1 MKEEPEETDITEE
14 EIRKHWLSMI
24 TPPKEYDGETTW
36 TEKEP
41 LSKEKEK
48 QILDAIR
55 SSRSGE
61 KREDGKATDA
71 EYLFDLIRKDENEGL
86 SANNEEQIVE
96 FATPESDESE
106 EDKKIISFKKYFLP
120 LGMAAVFALAL
131 NPFFRV
137 SQTTQFAGV
146 EFGTWSRTDLMRGGE
161 SESNKSA
168 LPSWVKHISYSNKAD
183 RIEWLDDQNSKKAM
197 IKVWFDEDRGV
208 LMIHRTGMD
217 KSEEIPLNDEQPV
230 FKQIS
235 KIINNLKKEITLK
248 E

>member
-1 MKEEPEETDITEE
+1 
-14 EIRKHWLSMI
+14 MI
-24 TPPKEYDGETTW
+24 TSIDGETTW

-41 LSKEKEK
+41 LSKAEK

-61 KREDGKATDA
+61 KRFGKATDA

-96 FATPESDESE
+96 FATPKLDESE

-131 NPFFRV
+131 K
-137 SQTTQFAGV
+137 SESKTQFAGV
-146 EFGTWSRTDLMRGGE
+146 EFGTWSSTDLMRGGE

-168 LPSWVKHISYSNKAD
+168 LPKVKHI
-183 RIEWLDDQNSKKAM
+183 
-197 IKVWFDEDRGV
+197 
-208 LMIHRTGMD
+208 
-217 KSEEIPLNDEQPV
+217 
-230 FKQIS
+230 
-235 KIINNLKKEITLK
+235 
-248 E
+248 

>member
-71 EYLFDLIRKDENEGL
+71 STCSILFAR
-86 SANNEEQIVE
+86 
-96 FATPESDESE
+96 
-106 EDKKIISFKKYFLP
+106 
-120 LGMAAVFALAL
+120 
-131 NPFFRV
+131 
-137 SQTTQFAGV
+137 
-146 EFGTWSRTDLMRGGE
+146 
-161 SESNKSA
+161 
-168 LPSWVKHISYSNKAD
+168 
-183 RIEWLDDQNSKKAM
+183 
-197 IKVWFDEDRGV
+197 
-208 LMIHRTGMD
+208 
-217 KSEEIPLNDEQPV
+217 
-230 FKQIS
+230 
-235 KIINNLKKEITLK
+235 
-248 E
+248 